1 MLLGLWLFVALLAAV
16 PELHHVF
23 HAESDSPTHH
33 CAVEQLSTGSVIHSS
48 TVCGIL
54 DPVRESHSSLSPD
67 VVVPS
72 ALDARLVCDRG
83 PPCATVLSVVAG

>member
-33 CAVEQLSTGSVIHSS
+33 CAVEQLSLGSVIHSS
-48 TVCGIL
+48 AVDGIV
-54 DPVRESHSSLSPD
+54 DPVRESFSSLPPD
-67 VVVPS
+67 AVAPS
-72 ALDARLVCDRG
+72 ALDVRLAFSRG
-83 PPCATVLSVVAG
+83 PPCATVHSVVAG